1 MNFRDLFL
9 SKSRRLQER
18 IMSFH
23 VRQKWHWTLFA
34 SIPASFGR
42 LLRGIQASVGRWHL
56 GHIPDGWCLG
66 ARCTPPFS
74 ESLQTWQA
82 PWWHE
87 SLEGSWCNSLD
98 ILMCCHGHA
107 QPLQPVASAHLWG
120 RHHAGVALT
129 KPELEVGCLR
139 GDDFG
144 CWIQGEGGMLLAG
157 HHMEPPTRTGTTLKW
172 KMMKDVDGNR
182 HVFGEGWKQL
192 NADLKLHSG
201 LCAHGLFEYWLDRSA
216 KAVSRLGT
224 HLI

>member
-1 MNFRDLFL
+1 MSWFL
-9 SKSRRLQER
+9 KIHTRNCSR
-18 IMSFH
+18 SFIYDREMTPWSH
-23 VRQKWHWTLFA
+23 
-34 SIPASFGR
+34 PGR
-42 LLRGIQASVGRWHL
+42 M
-56 GHIPDGWCLG
+56 GWCLFG

-82 PWWHE
+82 APWWHE
-87 SLEGSWCNSLD
+87 MLCKIWRAAGAKKKKFSLD
-98 ILMCCHGHA
+98 ILMCCHGHS

-144 CWIQGEGGMLLAG
+144 CWIHGEGGMLLAG
-157 HHMEPPTRTGTTLKW
+157 HHMEPPNRTGTTLKW

-182 HVFGEGWKQL
+182 HIFGEGWKQL
-192 NADLKLHSG
+192 SADLKLHSG